1 MILVVMGVSGCGKTT
16 VGSLVAQRL
25 GWAFRDADSFH
36 PPENIAKMSAGLPLN
51 DQDRRPWLL
60 AIQTFMRAENAAGRS
75 AVIACSA
82 LRQQYRDLL
91 LFGDPQVRFAH
102 LHGSRDLIAARLG
115 ERKGHFMPA
124 TLLESQFAT
133 LEVSDDIPRFDIAAA
148 PERVA
153 ADIINRL
160 QLGH

>member
-1 MILVVMGVSGCGKTT
+1 
-16 VGSLVAQRL
+16 
-25 GWAFRDADSFH
+25 
-36 PPENIAKMSAGLPLN
+36 
-51 DQDRRPWLL
+51 
-60 AIQTFMRAENAAGRS
+60 
-75 AVIACSA
+75 
-82 LRQQYRDLL
+82 
-91 LFGDPQVRFAH
+91 FAH

-115 ERKGHFMPA
+115 ERKGHFMPP

-153 ADIINRL
+153 ADIIDRL

>member
-1 MILVVMGVSGCGKTT
+1 MGVSGCGKTT

-36 PPENIAKMSAGLPLN
+36 PPANIDKMSAGMPLN
-51 DQDRRPWLL
+51 DDDRRPWLL
-60 AIQTFMRAENAAGRS
+60 AIQTFMRAENVAGRS

-82 LRQQYRDLL
+82 LKRQYRDLL

-115 ERKGHFMPA
+115 ERRGHFMPA
-124 TLLESQFAT
+124 TLLDSQFAT
-133 LEVSDDIPRFDIAAA
+133 LEISEDIARFDIASP
-148 PERVA
+148 PEKVA
-153 ADIINRL
+153 DDIIDRL
-160 QLGH
+160 RLEG

>member
-1 MILVVMGVSGCGKTT
+1 MGVSGCGKTT

-60 AIQTFMRAENAAGRS
+60 AIQTFMKAENAAGRS

-82 LRQQYRDLL
+82 LKQQYRDLL

-102 LHGSRDLIAARLG
+102 LHGNRDLIAARLG

-124 TLLESQFAT
+124 SLLDSQFAT
-133 LEVSDDIPRFDIAAA
+133 LEVSDDIQRFDIAAT
-148 PERVA
+148 PEAMV
-153 ADIINRL
+153 ADIIERL
-160 QLGH
+160 RLRG

>member
-1 MILVVMGVSGCGKTT
+1 MGVSGCGKTT
-16 VGSLVAQRL
+16 VGALVAQRL

-60 AIQTFMRAENAAGRS
+60 AIQTFMKVENAAGRS

-82 LRQQYRDLL
+82 LKQQYRDLL

-133 LEVSDDIPRFDIAAA
+133 LEVSDDIPRFDIAAT

-153 ADIINRL
+153 DDIIDRL
-160 QLGH
+160 QLRG

>member
-1 MILVVMGVSGCGKTT
+1 MGVSGCGKTT

-25 GWAFRDADSFH
+25 SWAFRDADSFH

-60 AIQTFMRAENAAGRS
+60 SIQTFMKAENAAGRS

-82 LRQQYRDLL
+82 LKQQYRDLL
-91 LFGDPQVRFAH
+91 LFGDPEVRFAH

-115 ERKGHFMPA
+115 DRKGHFMPA

-153 ADIINRL
+153 DDIIDRL
-160 QLGH
+160 QLKG

>member
-1 MILVVMGVSGCGKTT
+1 MGSW
-16 VGSLVAQRL
+16 VAQRL

-153 ADIINRL
+153 ADIIDRL

>member
-1 MILVVMGVSGCGKTT
+1 
-16 VGSLVAQRL
+16 VGSWVAQRL

-148 PERVA
+148 PERVS
-153 ADIINRL
+153 ADIIDRL

>member
-1 MILVVMGVSGCGKTT
+1 MGVSGCGKTT

-25 GWAFRDADSFH
+25 AWAFRDADSFH

-60 AIQTFMRAENAAGRS
+60 AIQTFMKAENAAGRS

-82 LRQQYRDLL
+82 LKQQYRDLL

-133 LEVSDDIPRFDIAAA
+133 LEVSDNIPRFDISA
-148 PERVA
+148 PPEAVA
-153 ADIINRL
+153 AEIIERL
-160 QLGH
+160 NLRG